1 MAKINFTKEH
11 YVKMSGLAFAMLVNN
26 ETISSKMGQPLNI
39 VELMHTTTV
48 QTLNDMRLNIGKQ
61 IEKLESQDEWVSTDN
76 TQERLEKLKKQKELL
91 NLLIGWKRKKLEIE
105 ETQYKKRTL
114 TEQLNKLK
122 EEQKTPED
130 RIKELEEQLA
140 GLDTEEF

>member
-105 ETQYKKRTL
+105 EAQYKKRTL
-114 TEQLNKLK
+114 TE
-122 EEQKTPED
+122 
-130 RIKELEEQLA
+130 
-140 GLDTEEF
+140 

>member
-91 NLLIGWKRKKLEIE
+91 NLIIGWKRKKLEIE
-105 ETQYKKRTL
+105 EAQYKKRTL

>member
-105 ETQYKKRTL
+105 EAQYKKRTL

>member
-91 NLLIGWKRKKLEIE
+91 NLLIGWNRKKLEIE
-105 ETQYKKRTL
+105 EAQYKKRTL

>member
-76 TQERLEKLKKQKELL
+76 AQERLEKLKKQKELL

-105 ETQYKKRTL
+105 EAQYKKRTL

>member
-11 YVKMSGLAFAMLVNN
+11 FNRMSVLAFAMLVNN

-48 QTLNDMRLNIGKQ
+48 QTLNDMRLNVGKQ

-105 ETQYKKRTL
+105 EAQYKKRTL

>member
-1 MAKINFTKEH
+1 
-11 YVKMSGLAFAMLVNN
+11 MSGLAFAMLVNN
-26 ETISSKMGQPLNI
+26 ETISSKMGQSLNI

-105 ETQYKKRTL
+105 EAQYKKRTL

>member
-105 ETQYKKRTL
+105 EAQYKKRTL

-140 GLDTEEF
+140 GLDIEEF

>member
-1 MAKINFTKEH
+1 MAKINFTKQH

-105 ETQYKKRTL
+105 EAQYKKRTL

>member
-11 YVKMSGLAFAMLVNN
+11 YIKMSGLAFAMLVNN
-26 ETISSKMGQPLNI
+26 ETILSKMGQPLNI

-48 QTLNDMRLNIGKQ
+48 QTLNDMRLSIGKQ

-76 TQERLEKLKKQKELL
+76 IQERLEKLKKQKELL

-105 ETQYKKRTL
+105 EAQYKKRTL

>member
-105 ETQYKKRTL
+105 EAQYKKRTL
-114 TEQLNKLK
+114 TEQLNKLR

>member
-76 TQERLEKLKKQKELL
+76 TQERLEKLKKQKELI
-91 NLLIGWKRKKLEIE
+91 NLIIGWKRKKLEIE
-105 ETQYKKRTL
+105 EAQYKKRTL

>member
-48 QTLNDMRLNIGKQ
+48 QTLNDIRLNIGKQ
-61 IEKLESQDEWVSTDN
+61 IEKLESQDEWVSDDN
-76 TQERLEKLKKQKELL
+76 TQYRLEKLKKQKELL
-91 NLLIGWKRKKLEIE
+91 NLIIGWKRKKLEIE
-105 ETQYKKRTL
+105 ETKYKKRTL
-114 TEQLNKLK
+114 TEQLNKLR

>member
-11 YVKMSGLAFAMLVNN
+11 FNRMSVLAFAMLVNN
-26 ETISSKMGQPLNI
+26 ETISSKMGQPLSI
-39 VELMHTTTV
+39 LELMHTTTV

-105 ETQYKKRTL
+105 EAQYKKRTL

>member
-48 QTLNDMRLNIGKQ
+48 QTLNDIRLNIGKQ
-61 IEKLESQDEWVSTDN
+61 IEKLESQDEWVSDDN
-76 TQERLEKLKKQKELL
+76 TQYRLEKLKKQKELL
-91 NLLIGWKRKKLEIE
+91 NLIIGWKRKKLEIE
-105 ETQYKKRTL
+105 ETKYKKRTL
-114 TEQLNKLK
+114 TEQLSKLR

>member
-105 ETQYKKRTL
+105 EAQYKKRTI

>member
-48 QTLNDMRLNIGKQ
+48 QTLNDMRLSIGKQ

-76 TQERLEKLKKQKELL
+76 TQERLEKLKKKKELL

-105 ETQYKKRTL
+105 EAQYKKRTL